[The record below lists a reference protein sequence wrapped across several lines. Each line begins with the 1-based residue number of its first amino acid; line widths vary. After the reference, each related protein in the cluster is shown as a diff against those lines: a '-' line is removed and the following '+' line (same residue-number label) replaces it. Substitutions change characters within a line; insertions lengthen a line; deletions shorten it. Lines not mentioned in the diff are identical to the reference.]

1 MGGGGGDNYYFKVY
15 YNNFPG
21 VDSCWCSA
29 VSSST
34 KSVCVCVCVCVC
46 ATLCLLMQVCTD
58 CIPKLVLSVFAS
70 WEGGPTDRVEPA
82 TPFDNDHTA
91 V

>member
-1 MGGGGGDNYYFKVY
+1 MSFCYLCDGGGGGNYYFKVY

-34 KSVCVCVCVCVC
+34 KSVCVCVCVCDTV
-46 ATLCLLMQVCTD
+46 
-58 CIPKLVLSVFAS
+58 
-70 WEGGPTDRVEPA
+70 PA
-82 TPFDNDHTA
+82 LAGLH
-91 V
+91 